1 MKLVQFADGEGREH
15 VGLIEDGEVVD
26 LNADGSGPSSLY
38 DVYYDHGGCE
48 TGLEGTLERL
58 RKSVNATDKQSFAD
72 LARLPCEPGAA
83 HLMKPVSGPVADPHR
98 LRVWL
103 AGVTHEDS
111 AKLREIEAKQA
122 TGDQVNVYEQKY
134 RECAAG
140 GRPELFQKGEPDT
153 VVGHGQAL
161 TRPADTQRLVPET
174 ELVSIYGLTSAGQ
187 VELLGFTGGND
198 VTDNGIEAANP
209 LNLPQAK
216 NWSGAC
222 ASLGPVM
229 VTPGEFDPGEIEVS
243 CEILRRGSQNRG
255 SRVAYKEGKTGEA
268 HLNMPDGL
276 LHMERTLFSR
286 IPLQHRQLQALYWG
300 TPLVFAESDLAD
312 GLQEGDS
319 VRMSFSG
326 GIGVL
331 ENPVTP
337 LVPTGQLA
345 QRESMRGG

>member
-1 MKLVQFADGEGREH
+1 MKLVQFGDDQGREH
-15 VGLIEDGEVVD
+15 VGLIEGDEVID
-26 LNADGSGPSSLY
+26 LNADGNGPHSLY
-38 DVYYDHGGCE
+38 EIYYQYDGYK
-48 TGLEGTLERL
+48 TGIEASVALL
-58 RKSVNATDKQSFAD
+58 RKRADRSDRLSFQD
-72 LARLPCEPGAA
+72 LTSQIPMAGQEGGP
-83 HLMKPVSGPVADPHR
+83 HLLKPVSGPSDDPHR

-122 TGDQVNVYEQKY
+122 TGEQVNVYEQKY

-161 TRPADTQRLVPET
+161 TRPQDTQRLVPET
-174 ELVSIYGLTSAGQ
+174 ELVAVYGLTHEGQ

-222 ASLGPVM
+222 ASLGPIL
-229 VTPGEFDPGEIEVS
+229 VTAAEFDPSELEVS
-243 CEILRRGSQNRG
+243 CEILRQGR
-255 SRVAYKEGKTGEA
+255 RVAYKEGKTGEA

-276 LHMERTLFSR
+276 LHMERALFSR
-286 IPLQHRQLQALYWG
+286 IPLLPGQLQALFWG
-300 TPLVFAESDLAD
+300 TPIVFAEADLPN
-312 GLQEGDS
+312 GLQDGDS

-331 ENPVTP
+331 ENPVIP
-337 LVPTGQLA
+337 LPSIDQLR
-345 QRESMRGG
+345 QRESSR